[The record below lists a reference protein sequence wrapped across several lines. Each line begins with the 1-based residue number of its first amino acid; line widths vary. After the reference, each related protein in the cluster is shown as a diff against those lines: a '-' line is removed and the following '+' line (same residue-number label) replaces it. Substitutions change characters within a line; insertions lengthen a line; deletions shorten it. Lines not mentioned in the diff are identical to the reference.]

1 MTQSA
6 VANIDSKE
14 NYFNDFEIFSEL
26 FGKSFSQLRRNAMD
40 EFLKIG
46 FPTIKHEEW
55 KYTNISPILKTS
67 FNPANPALKATI
79 SKEEIEQYKVAGK
92 DATVVV
98 FINGRYYADLS
109 DISSGV
115 QNIKITSL
123 ASDTDFVKNYFGK
136 LASFEKETFVA
147 LNTAFHF
154 DGVLIHICENTV
166 AKPIHI
172 LHISDSRVEGIASY
186 PRNIVVVDKNSKAQ
200 IISTYHSLNNSNHS
214 LTNVVTEIFVGEN
227 AYVEYDIKQ
236 DETDLACQ
244 INQTY
249 VKQQRNSTFDISTVT
264 VGGALVRNNLNILL
278 SDIGCTAHLFG
289 LAIAGGDQVIDNHT
303 VVDHASPQCQSN
315 ELYKFILDGKSHGVF
330 NGKIFVRKDAQKT
343 NAYQSNK
350 NILLSRDAIMN
361 AKPQLE
367 IFADDVKCSHGA
379 TTGQLDEEALFY
391 LRSRG
396 IGEQNAKALLN
407 FAFASNV
414 IEKINNESLKH
425 NLLQILS
432 KKLNSNITFDSE

>member
-1 MTQSA
+1 MTQS
-6 VANIDSKE
+6 VAINIDSKE
-14 NYFNDFEIFSEL
+14 NYISDFEIFSEL
-26 FGKSFSQLRRNAMD
+26 YGKSFPQLRREAMD

-55 KYTNISPILKTS
+55 RYTNLSPVLKTS
-67 FNPANPALKATI
+67 FKPANPSLKTSL
-79 SKEEIEQYKVAGK
+79 SKDEIEQYKVAGK
-92 DATVVV
+92 DAIVLV
-98 FINGRYYADLS
+98 FINGNYHSELS
-109 DISSGV
+109 DISHTD
-115 QNIKITSL
+115 QKIKITSL
-123 ASDTDFVKNYFGK
+123 ASDNDFANNHFGK
-136 LASFEKETFVA
+136 LASFEKESFVA

-154 DGVLIHICENTV
+154 DGALIHISENTF
-166 AKPIHI
+166 AKAIHI
-172 LHISDSRVEGIASY
+172 LHVSYSWVESIASY
-186 PRNIVVVDKNSKAQ
+186 PRNLVVVDKNSKAQ
-200 IISTYHSLNNSNHS
+200 IISTYHSLNEGNQS

-227 AYVEYDIKQ
+227 SYVEYDIKQ
-236 DETDLACQ
+236 DETDLAYH
-244 INQTY
+244 INQTF

-264 VGGALVRNNLNILL
+264 VGGAVVRNNLNILL
-278 SDIGCTAHLFG
+278 SDVGCTAHLFG
-289 LAIAGGDQVIDNHT
+289 LAIAGGNQVIDNHT

-315 ELYKFILDGKSHGVF
+315 ELYKCILDGKSHGVF

-396 IGEQNAKALLN
+396 ISEQNAKALLN

-432 KKLNSNITFDSE
+432 QKLNSNITFDSE